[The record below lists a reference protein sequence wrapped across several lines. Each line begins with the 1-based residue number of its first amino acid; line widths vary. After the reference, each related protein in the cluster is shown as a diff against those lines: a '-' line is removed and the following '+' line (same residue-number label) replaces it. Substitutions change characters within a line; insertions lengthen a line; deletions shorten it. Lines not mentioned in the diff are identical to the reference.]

1 MNLTPI
7 IGIPLALFGA
17 LMLLARPAHA
27 PVGVRRTP
35 EKPHIASPEV
45 TRQIDKGAYPGT
57 VKELAIKWSKVFKVP
72 VSWIRSQAYA
82 ESKNVLQAKNE
93 TSGAIGVLQILP
105 NTARDLLK
113 SIRRS
118 KFAKHSLVR
127 ETLEIGTKNDNSNR
141 DGDSL
146 FNPDVN
152 IMLATYYMAL
162 LRNKFGN
169 DHDLVAA
176 AYNIGPGHITRC
188 IATNSPLPERSRV
201 YLAMVKDAK
210 RRGFV

>member
-1 MNLTPI
+1 MNLAPV

-27 PVGVRRTP
+27 PTASRSKS

-45 TRQIDKGAYPGT
+45 TARIDNGAYPDT
-57 VKELAIKWSKVFKVP
+57 VKELAAKWSKVFKIP
-72 VSWIRSQAYA
+72 ISWIRSQAYA
-82 ESKNVLQAKNE
+82 ESKNVLRAQNE
-93 TSGAIGVLQILP
+93 GSGAMGVLQILP
-105 NTARDLLK
+105 GTAGYLLK
-113 SIRRS
+113 SLRKS
-118 KFAKHSLVR
+118 KFAKHPLVQ
-127 ETLEIGTKNDNSNR
+127 ETLETGMKDNV
-141 DGDSL
+141 DSL

-152 IMLATYYMAL
+152 IMLATYYMSIL
-162 LRNKFGN
+162 KSKFGN

-176 AYNIGPGHITRC
+176 AYNVGPGC
-188 IATNSPLPERSRV
+188 IAKCLANQTPFPERSRV